1 MPLGKSCGPSNP
13 QYPHLETVVGL
24 NGMISKTPSSSK
36 IIKQTMVQKRE
47 LNLKIRLFLG
57 KRFIL
62 KRIHV
67 ESIEI
72 IKYVNI
78 FNVKETNFECYIQI
92 LISSIS

>member
-1 MPLGKSCGPSNP
+1 
-13 QYPHLETVVGL
+13 
-24 NGMISKTPSSSK
+24 
-36 IIKQTMVQKRE
+36 MVQKRE

-67 ESIEI
+67 GSIEI